1 MENKIDQD
9 REKIIKINDK
19 IENEMRNKNIIGVFA
34 FTRQLIKV
42 IDTSH
47 EYPSIY
53 YENYRLI
60 FTYLF
65 NIRNF
70 LMTYLKNNNY
80 LTYKTYYNMLSPLES
95 GLLYNIYFNFIIF
108 DMEVIENENIVEEK
122 MNYIVGLIQKL
133 NSPLIAFFANYF
145 CFLHFTPYM
154 FSLPIKIK
162 IDFYLQFINLMNDEF
177 LTYYNME
184 NEEIKKDA
192 KNIYKIILEIMNSF
206 GQIKELDIEQFKNQ
220 IIDSILNLINN
231 GEIYNDIIL
240 NWIINDLNEK
250 YLFVCLDK
258 VLMKI
263 STLTK
268 FEDNLGKKTVQLIQ
282 RLLKYYK
289 EQDNSL
295 IIDNFSPILRPLI
308 IISNNSKDFQNFE
321 LSEFL
326 ENLEFIMIFINEF
339 TKNYHRYRRSKI
351 IDTFL
356 NVIVTFLEKIDKKRN
371 KSILNPEKTFEL
383 EEEEEDEEGEDA
395 KEKNNEEN
403 HLSEKEIDNLEKSA
417 INYDFY
423 IFKEN
428 DLNKFESIFKI
439 IISNKVTLFQIGNL
453 PTIIKYMDP
462 YHRKKKS
469 IDLLNKLVY
478 EESKIETD
486 NKTYYVKM
494 IIKNI
499 LTSYTIAN
507 NKILISDSVK
517 ENIKKVINLINNPNP
532 ETYFQ
537 LLLIISDIYEGTLKE
552 NTEGTVGIFCDSI
565 LYLTYKIF
573 INCKKEEKI
582 NNDENE
588 DKKNLDFFLERD
600 SIIKTE
606 ESGISTSLEEYSIV
620 NENETLIENEE
631 VTFDSTNM
639 SKEKC
644 IEMISY
650 ILLFLKERIK
660 IQFQF
665 FPYEII
671 PVLNKAII
679 LFEQMKI
686 YKDKFYKEYIEYIQL
701 YLKTLWKQVK
711 DNNKKIEYI
720 VNIINTISQTSILTK
735 EDYIEV
741 AESIVT
747 IGQSLEKRADLIKI
761 QLNVVDLYTTNY
773 FNDKNKVKEIIKEVQ
788 EQAEFAIIRSE
799 HLFIAN
805 IIFEK
810 MIELLKKDKDYIN
823 KEDVIRFIEVINL
836 QLEKIASEENNE
848 ENKNEDDKENE
859 EKYVQIL
866 EEITNNLKKNENEL
880 YELLSDK

>member
-19 IENEMRNKNIIGVFA
+19 IENEIRNKNIIGVFA

-192 KNIYKIILEIMNSF
+192 KNIYKIILEILNSF
-206 GQIKELDIEQFKNQ
+206 GQIKELDIEQFKSQ

-258 VLMKI
+258 ILMKI

-356 NVIVTFLEKIDKKRN
+356 NVI
-371 KSILNPEKTFEL
+371 
-383 EEEEEDEEGEDA
+383 
-395 KEKNNEEN
+395 
-403 HLSEKEIDNLEKSA
+403 
-417 INYDFY
+417 
-423 IFKEN
+423 
-428 DLNKFESIFKI
+428 
-439 IISNKVTLFQIGNL
+439 
-453 PTIIKYMDP
+453 
-462 YHRKKKS
+462 
-469 IDLLNKLVY
+469 
-478 EESKIETD
+478 
-486 NKTYYVKM
+486 
-494 IIKNI
+494 KNI
-499 LTSYTIAN
+499 
-507 NKILISDSVK
+507 
-517 ENIKKVINLINNPNP
+517 
-532 ETYFQ
+532 
-537 LLLIISDIYEGTLKE
+537 
-552 NTEGTVGIFCDSI
+552 
-565 LYLTYKIF
+565 
-573 INCKKEEKI
+573 
-582 NNDENE
+582 
-588 DKKNLDFFLERD
+588 
-600 SIIKTE
+600 
-606 ESGISTSLEEYSIV
+606 
-620 NENETLIENEE
+620 
-631 VTFDSTNM
+631 
-639 SKEKC
+639 
-644 IEMISY
+644 
-650 ILLFLKERIK
+650 
-660 IQFQF
+660 
-665 FPYEII
+665 
-671 PVLNKAII
+671 
-679 LFEQMKI
+679 
-686 YKDKFYKEYIEYIQL
+686 
-701 YLKTLWKQVK
+701 
-711 DNNKKIEYI
+711 
-720 VNIINTISQTSILTK
+720 
-735 EDYIEV
+735 
-741 AESIVT
+741 
-747 IGQSLEKRADLIKI
+747 
-761 QLNVVDLYTTNY
+761 
-773 FNDKNKVKEIIKEVQ
+773 
-788 EQAEFAIIRSE
+788 
-799 HLFIAN
+799 
-805 IIFEK
+805 
-810 MIELLKKDKDYIN
+810 
-823 KEDVIRFIEVINL
+823 
-836 QLEKIASEENNE
+836 
-848 ENKNEDDKENE
+848 
-859 EKYVQIL
+859 
-866 EEITNNLKKNENEL
+866 
-880 YELLSDK
+880 